1 MTRNILAAAVI
12 AAAFISPAC
21 FAGDWTG
28 SGELGLAYA
37 RGNADSETAN
47 AKVDLKKD
55 DENWLYEVNAAALRA
70 SGEVDVVRADGT
82 VDREK
87 VTNASRWELGGKVGY
102 KYTDRMY
109 FFGSGRYD
117 NDDFASYEWQLIVS
131 AGVGYKFVDREGT
144 KLVGE
149 IGPGW
154 RRVQPID
161 VLVETPPP
169 ARFVEAD
176 KTSDGIVRGTL
187 SFEHQLTPNTQIVN
201 AFLVE
206 SGGGSTFLQNDLGLK
221 VQMSEKL
228 ALKTGLQVR
237 HNTEVPAGV
246 DKTDTLI
253 TTNIVVGF

>member
-1 MTRNILAAAVI
+1 MTRIPFAASALAAALFAPVAS
-12 AAAFISPAC
+12 AA
-21 FAGDWTG
+21 DWTG

-47 AKVDLKKD
+47 AKLDLKKD
-55 DENWLYEVNAAALRA
+55 DEAWLYEVNAAALRA
-70 SGEVDVVRADGT
+70 SGEVDVVRADGSAG
-82 VDREK
+82 REK

-109 FFGSGRYD
+109 FFGSARYD

-131 AGVGYKFVDREGT
+131 AGVGYKFIDSEAT

-149 IGPGW
+149 VGPGW
-154 RRVQPID
+154 RRTQPID
-161 VLVETPPP
+161 VLVAVPPP
-169 ARFVEAD
+169 ARLVEAE

-187 SFEHQLTPNTQIVN
+187 SYEHQLTPNTQIVD

-228 ALKTGLQVR
+228 ALKTGIQVR